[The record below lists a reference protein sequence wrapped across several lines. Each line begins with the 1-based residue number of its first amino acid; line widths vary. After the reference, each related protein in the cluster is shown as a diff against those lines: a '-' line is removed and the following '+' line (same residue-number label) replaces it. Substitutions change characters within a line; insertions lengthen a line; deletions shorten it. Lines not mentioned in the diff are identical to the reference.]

1 MSAVKKFLND
11 GNNFRLLNNWLIS
24 AAKLRARAIGRER
37 TKNCFDI
44 QQSARLS
51 FLILHWKIRA
61 GGLPS
66 GTAGLVAEVQLCGA
80 KAAGFVKSLARA
92 KYFAMRLWEEKHTVV
107 RWMIFTVTFFF
118 SLTRLEEIKISP
130 HDISYSG

>member
-92 KYFAMRLWEEKHTVV
+92 KYFAMRYQEENHMAARLTICII
-107 RWMIFTVTFFF
+107 IFSF
-118 SLTRLEEIKISP
+118 SLTLPEEIKINSRD
-130 HDISYSG
+130 HIYI